1 LTGRT
6 AGYRLGMAADAEVG
20 HTLAAVA
27 AAPNDQRLEH
37 LDASRVQRIVNGAA
51 ERSDTP
57 IPREPED
64 HP

>member
-1 LTGRT
+1 
-6 AGYRLGMAADAEVG
+6 MAADAEVG
-20 HTLAAVA
+20 HAPAAVA
-27 AAPNDQRLEH
+27 AALNEERLEH
-37 LDASRVQRIVNGAA
+37 LDASRVQTIVNGAA

>member
-6 AGYRLGMAADAEVG
+6 AGYRLGMAANAEVG
-20 HTLAAVA
+20 HALAAVA
-27 AAPNDQRLEH
+27 AALNEERLEH